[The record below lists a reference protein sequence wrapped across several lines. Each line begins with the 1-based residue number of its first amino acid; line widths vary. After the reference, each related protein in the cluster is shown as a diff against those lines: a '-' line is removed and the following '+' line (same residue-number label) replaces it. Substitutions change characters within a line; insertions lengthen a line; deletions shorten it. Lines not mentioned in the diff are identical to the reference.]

1 MDDMRYTVALRK
13 LFEVMEGRTDI
24 DEVKFNRKNDSFDV
38 ISSGGVHVCFGDE
51 FRNAH
56 NIGYKKI
63 KWSGDDP
70 HGMMTSY
77 TKIFG
82 YKQIGFRIMYC
93 ADDFLRLVDNT
104 SDDMKMYV
112 IHSVEEGKEKA
123 QAIFEQYC
131 DEIMKNIC
139 S

>member
-24 DEVKFNRKNDSFDV
+24 DEVKFNRENDSFDV
-38 ISSGGVHVCFGDE
+38 ISSSGVHVCFGNE
-51 FRNAH
+51 FRNSH
-56 NIGYKKI
+56 NTGYKKI

-70 HGMMTSY
+70 HSMMTSY
-77 TKIFG
+77 TKVFD

-93 ADDFLRLVDNT
+93 ADDLLRLVDNT
-104 SDDMKMYV
+104 TDDMKMYV

-123 QAIFEQYC
+123 QVIFEQYC